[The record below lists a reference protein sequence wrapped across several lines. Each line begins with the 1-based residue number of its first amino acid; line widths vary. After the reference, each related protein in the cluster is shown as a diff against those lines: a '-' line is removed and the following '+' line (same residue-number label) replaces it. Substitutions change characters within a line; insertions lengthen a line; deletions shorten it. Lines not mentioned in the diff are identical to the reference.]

1 MPKKKQTIKY
11 PKVEES
17 SSEKKSKKI
26 KKSKSKNK
34 ENKTAYNSIKIELDN
49 KEKNKIIIDNIESE
63 SFEKNIEINGKN
75 KIVVNKFYTIEKD
88 EKITLETEYEE
99 YKKEDDTIIEIDNI
113 LEFEKEIENDIKE
126 DFTKGEEINDKKIL
140 GISDME
146 IKENKVKGEKTLNNF
161 SNPFIKE
168 EYKSKFNEDIEII
181 TEEEKEEKENE
192 EKEKE
197 ENEKNALEGNNKLCT
212 IDSQFIEAEGKIN
225 LENKKYCYN
234 RLNYAGKNYNLS
246 TKKKSLNKTN
256 LISYYCSL
264 HRTTE
269 FSNEFDKNI
278 KKKKISLCNGKIIYD
293 KNAHTYYLSCD
304 LSNMFNNIISEKYAN
319 YKSINLKINNYKNFR
334 KGLIENLN

>member
-17 SSEKKSKKI
+17 SSEKKSKKL

-146 IKENKVKGEKTLNNF
+146 IKENKVKGEITLNNF

-168 EYKSKFNEDIEII
+168 EYKSKFNKDIEII
-181 TEEEKEEKENE
+181 TEEENEEKENE

-197 ENEKNALEGNNKLCT
+197 ENEKNALEGNN
-212 IDSQFIEAEGKIN
+212 
-225 LENKKYCYN
+225 
-234 RLNYAGKNYNLS
+234 
-246 TKKKSLNKTN
+246 
-256 LISYYCSL
+256 
-264 HRTTE
+264 
-269 FSNEFDKNI
+269 
-278 KKKKISLCNGKIIYD
+278 
-293 KNAHTYYLSCD
+293 
-304 LSNMFNNIISEKYAN
+304 
-319 YKSINLKINNYKNFR
+319 
-334 KGLIENLN
+334 